1 MMKIFNWK
9 TEYMA
14 LVFEYRALSID
25 YSDGAAG
32 SEKRFAYDTITHGPM
47 FGLSFRLL
55 AENNIN
61 W

>member
-47 FGLSFRLL
+47 FGLSFRL
-55 AENNIN
+55 
-61 W
+61 